1 MTTATGLRTSSLI
14 LSHPRNPEAYLS
26 SIALNVVVISHGMT
40 LSTLY
45 FPSPSHHETLN
56 FDLRP
61 IFRPLPSSFFQ
72 PLG

>member
-45 FPSPSHHETLN
+45 FPSPSHYETLN
-56 FDLRP
+56 FDPPTNLSAP
-61 IFRPLPSSFFQ
+61 TVL
-72 PLG
+72 LCG